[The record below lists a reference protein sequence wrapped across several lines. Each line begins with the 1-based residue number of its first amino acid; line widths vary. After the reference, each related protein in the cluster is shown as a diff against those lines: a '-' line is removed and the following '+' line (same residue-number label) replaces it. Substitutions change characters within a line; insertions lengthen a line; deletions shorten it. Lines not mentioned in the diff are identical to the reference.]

1 MEINMTTGLNR
12 RDFFP
17 QHAMSRRLFLA
28 VSGAASLRF
37 ASAAGPVRFGMA
49 VSSVAEEFGK
59 DPLGTLRA
67 VAKMGHQVVEFST
80 PRYLHW
86 TTQQAK
92 DVRKVLDDVGM
103 PCHSTHNYGETL
115 TAEQLPKIIELNHII
130 GSKCVIASGNKMGE
144 LGEGAEGGKVPGG
157 LDGFKRLA
165 DRLTVL
171 SKKITAEGLQ
181 LGYHN
186 HTFEFIPIDGKIPME
201 LVAANTPKE
210 VLLQLDA
217 GPCVQAKADPVAWI
231 KANPGRIRSIHCKDW
246 APGPGN
252 RVIFGEGVTP
262 WREIFAA
269 AESVGGT
276 EDYLIE
282 QLGSPAPDFEVAR
295 RSVENWKKLRG

>member
-1 MEINMTTGLNR
+1 
-12 RDFFP
+12 
-17 QHAMSRRLFLA
+17 MSRRLFLA
-28 VSGAASLRF
+28 VSGAAASTRF
-37 ASAAGPVRFGMA
+37 ASAVGSVRFGMA
-49 VSSVAEEFGK
+49 VSSVPEEYDK

-67 VAKMGHQVVEFST
+67 VAKIGHQVVEFST
-80 PRYLHW
+80 PRYFHW
-86 TTQQAK
+86 TTQQAR

-103 PCHSTHNYGETL
+103 PCHSTHNYGETF
-115 TAEQLPKIIELNHII
+115 AEGLPKIIELNHII
-130 GSKCVIASGNKMGE
+130 GSKCVIVSGNNMGAMA
-144 LGEGAEGGKVPGG
+144 EGANGGRIPGG
-157 LDGFKRLA
+157 LDGFKKLA
-165 DRLTVL
+165 DQLTGL
-171 SKKITAEGLQ
+171 SKKLQPEGLQ
-181 LGYHN
+181 IGYHN
-186 HTFEFIPIDGKIPME
+186 HTFEFMPIDGKIPME
-201 LVAANTPKE
+201 LMAANTPKE

-262 WREIFAA
+262 WRQIFAA

-295 RSVENWKKLRG
+295 RSIENWKKLRG